1 MQIDHDPREPSHKA
15 LKLIAILTAV
25 IVLAMAVPV
34 MFGVRWAVELI
45 PPALMAPLFTLLMGG
60 CAGFFIGRWDA
71 LRQRTPGND

>member
-25 IVLAMAVPV
+25 IVLALAVPV
-34 MFGVRWAVELI
+34 MFGVRWAVDLLPPDLI
-45 PPALMAPLFTLLMGG
+45 PPLATLIMGACG
-60 CAGFFIGRWDA
+60 GFFIGRWDA